1 MEANS
6 RGNKLF
12 ESTVTTLQKLK
23 VMKQNNQEI
32 EVQKNQLNKH
42 PLTSKKVNVK
52 NIWDKYLKR
61 ENRLV
66 YQLLKS

>member
-1 MEANS
+1 M
-6 RGNKLF
+6 R
-12 ESTVTTLQKLK
+12 
-23 VMKQNNQEI
+23 QNNQEI
-32 EVQKNQLNKH
+32 EVQKNQLNKQ

>member
-1 MEANS
+1 M
-6 RGNKLF
+6 R
-12 ESTVTTLQKLK
+12 
-23 VMKQNNQEI
+23 QNNQDI